1 MMAAA
6 RALGY
11 RTGKRC
17 CMLKRIVAGAAA
29 GALAVGPL
37 TGVLLALKREAIAP
51 PPAPAAPATADTPSP
66 DGATATR
73 TLPLGIPPELPRQ
86 MARKAAWGAGW
97 GLLFG
102 IATGIFRPT
111 VVAGLIAGLAL
122 GKASQ
127 DGWIPPLDP
136 LPESATAEERGEL
149 PVMVAYG
156 AFGLALGVAVD
167 RIAG

>member
-1 MMAAA
+1 
-6 RALGY
+6 
-11 RTGKRC
+11 
-17 CMLKRIVAGAAA
+17 MLKRIIAGAAA

-37 TGVLLALKREAIAP
+37 TGVMLALKREAITPSETAP
-51 PPAPAAPATADTPSP
+51 PETASP
-66 DGATATR
+66 DGAAASAR
-73 TLPLGIPPELPRQ
+73 ALPLGLPARLPRQ
-86 MARKAAWGAGW
+86 LARRAAWGAGW
-97 GLLFG
+97 GVLFG
-102 IATGIFRPT
+102 IATGVFRPT

-149 PVMVAYG
+149 PVMAAY
-156 AFGLALGVAVD
+156 ATFGLALGIAVD